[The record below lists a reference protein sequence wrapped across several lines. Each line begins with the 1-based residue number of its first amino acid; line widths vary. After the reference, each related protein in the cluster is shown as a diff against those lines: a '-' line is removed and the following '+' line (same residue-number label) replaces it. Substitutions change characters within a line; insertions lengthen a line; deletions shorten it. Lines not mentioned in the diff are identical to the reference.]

1 MINGIGLKQAQCWQA
16 LCKHQHCKH
25 ASILTCSTFS
35 VPISHNSGTDPASP
49 MPDGLYIS
57 KAHNSWDEVGKVMWT
72 AKPVMLCLCHC
83 LSRGSTGFLGMVFI
97 QVDSVCGLCTSSWR
111 LLQYEPELAAE
122 QSCSW
127 SYPGRDFLSRWKV
140 GCGPHLCGHIEGGV
154 LGVFNQKRVCICFLN
169 SSVGLWALQWG
180 HGQELFPAPWTSWLH
195 QLCRTWTLTAPSPP
209 AQLLSSSQ
217 ILRGL
222 KLIYVNGWW
231 PCNAQWTSFLWAGK
245 YVVLKRV
252 GIFFSPF
259 LFSSLLSFGKM
270 R

>member
-1 MINGIGLKQAQCWQA
+1 MPPSWPAAPFLFPFPIILEQILPVPCQMDSIFPKHITAGMKWERSCGLQSLWCFACATVCPGEA
-16 LCKHQHCKH
+16 LDFWVQ
-25 ASILTCSTFS
+25 SLFRWT
-35 VPISHNSGTDPASP
+35 V
-49 MPDGLYIS
+49 LY
-57 KAHNSWDEVGKVMWT
+57 KDCVCGFCTNSW
-72 AKPVMLCLCHC
+72 L
-83 LSRGSTGFLGMVFI
+83 
-97 QVDSVCGLCTSSWR
+97 
-111 LLQYEPELAAE
+111 LLQYEPELGAE